1 MSLNIRLQSIIFTAA
16 IYNPQ
21 VLIISSGHLVSRV
34 GSENQYSPH
43 IGLVSIHHRYATS
56 ASLVLSNGTWDISGL
71 IRVCLQTSATKHH
84 LWNPL
89 PFIWCLPFIFF
100 LLKLIPVFWIESC
113 WVLYAPRYHGRM
125 FMFLRAD
132 IIFLPPF
139 PPPSSYFIS
148 FRFGICFR
156 DHHTLFVFHFQNWDS
171 ISFWWNF

>member
-89 PFIWCLPFIFF
+89 PFIWRLQFIFQ
-100 LLKLIPVFWIESC
+100 LQLIPVFWIESC
-113 WVLYAPRYHGRM
+113 WVSCSPRYRRRM
-125 FMFLRAD
+125 YTLLGWHH
-132 IIFLPPF
+132 LPSAVSF
-139 PPPSSYFIS
+139 PLKLLHLSS
-148 FRFGICFR
+148 
-156 DHHTLFVFHFQNWDS
+156 V
-171 ISFWWNF
+171 